1 MFYRT
6 LSPLGPQ
13 PCLLDFASPAT
24 LAMMAEKSN
33 NSSTWTGPHERLVLE
48 KGAKFQSF
56 SVRPSVRPPPKTG
69 PSLSDAGPGL
79 SETGASH
86 SEVGSVLSEACS
98 GLCKAGS
105 GLSKANS
112 AYLEAGSGLS
122 KAGLGLPEA
131 SSGLSDACHG
141 MVAG

>member
-48 KGAKFQSF
+48 KGAKFQSV
-56 SVRPSVRPPPKTG
+56 SVRPSVRPPSPR
-69 PSLSDAGPGL
+69 LAH
-79 SETGASH
+79 ASQTLAQAYQRLVPAA
-86 SEVGSVLSEACS
+86 ERLAQV
-98 GLCKAGS
+98 
-105 GLSKANS
+105 S
-112 AYLEAGSGLS
+112 ARLAQ
-122 KAGLGLPEA
+122 AF
-131 SSGLSDACHG
+131 
-141 MVAG
+141 V